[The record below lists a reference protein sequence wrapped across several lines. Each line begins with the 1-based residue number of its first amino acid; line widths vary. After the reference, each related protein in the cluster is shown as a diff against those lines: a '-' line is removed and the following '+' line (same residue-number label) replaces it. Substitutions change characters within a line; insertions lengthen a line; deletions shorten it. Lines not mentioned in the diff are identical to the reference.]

1 MTITKRLLFTLSVAL
16 FGMLLVGGYGI
27 WQLDQAQS
35 RFNYVEINTFPSLK
49 DMTDAQHAL
58 TTIRVNSLRVLVAL
72 NQDQRDESLAAIA
85 DADKQFDA
93 TLADYLANDISN
105 DADRQLLEADKAAM
119 ADYRSVRDKSM
130 DLAKAGSHDQA
141 VALFM
146 SDGLKAAKVI
156 TKALDNH
163 YKFNTDLADD
173 LSRQNNSQFSWSM
186 ILLSS
191 LIAGV
196 FLVTGL
202 QRAHLFHII
211 RNGLAGISLTL
222 NKVRQSRDFTLRAP
236 VERKDEIGQTANS
249 FNCLLE
255 DLQQSM
261 RNLHGGAQQVASASM
276 ELSQTANQVSAAS
289 SAQSEAASNMA
300 ATVEQMTVSVNHVA
314 DQAKETYAGQLK
326 LENWLIRVLPLLSR
340 PLLTSM
346 KSLPWS
352 KLLRR
357 ASTNWKR
364 ILHRSVR

>member
-85 DADKQFDA
+85 NADKQFDA

-146 SDGLKAAKVI
+146 PMV
-156 TKALDNH
+156 
-163 YKFNTDLADD
+163 
-173 LSRQNNSQFSWSM
+173 
-186 ILLSS
+186 
-191 LIAGV
+191 
-196 FLVTGL
+196 
-202 QRAHLFHII
+202 
-211 RNGLAGISLTL
+211 
-222 NKVRQSRDFTLRAP
+222 
-236 VERKDEIGQTANS
+236 
-249 FNCLLE
+249 
-255 DLQQSM
+255 
-261 RNLHGGAQQVASASM
+261 
-276 ELSQTANQVSAAS
+276 
-289 SAQSEAASNMA
+289 
-300 ATVEQMTVSVNHVA
+300 
-314 DQAKETYAGQLK
+314 
-326 LENWLIRVLPLLSR
+326 SR
-340 PLLTSM
+340 PQRLSPRHWTTITS
-346 KSLPWS
+346 S
-352 KLLRR
+352 
-357 ASTNWKR
+357 
-364 ILHRSVR
+364 ILIWPMISAGRTIVSSPGP